1 MLQRIQT
8 IYFIIAMLLFGSL
21 FSGLNFLR
29 FEGADGEIT
38 TLDIFGRSS
47 YYATPTGEKYVSSE
61 MIPLFILGMGMIL
74 LLFITMMSYKK
85 LARQLNLARLSMVL
99 NAFFLVLFVAWST
112 YLFIDAPADRSNSV
126 EIGFYLLCCTL
137 PFTYF
142 AYKGVLKDKLLL
154 DSIDRLR

>member
-21 FSGLNFLR
+21 FGGLNFLR
-29 FEGADGEIT
+29 FESSDGEIS

-47 YYATPTGEKYVSSE
+47 YYATQHGEKYVSSE
-61 MIPLFILGMGMIL
+61 MIPLFIFGMGMIL

-85 LARQLNLARLSMVL
+85 IARQLNLARLSMLL
-99 NAFFLVLFVAWST
+99 NAFFLVLFVTWST
-112 YLFIDAPADRSNSV
+112 YLFFDAPADWTNSV

>member
-21 FSGLNFLR
+21 FGGLNFLR
-29 FEGADGEIT
+29 FESSDGEIS

-47 YYATPTGEKYVSSE
+47 YYATEHGEKYVSSE
-61 MIPLFILGMGMIL
+61 MIPLFIFGMGMIL

-85 LARQLNLARLSMVL
+85 IARQLNLARLSMLL

-112 YLFIDAPADRSNSV
+112 YLFFDAPADWTNSV